1 MSKIISPC
9 VGVCKYKLKGRCSGC
24 GMKKA
29 HKRAFKKLD
38 STQKR
43 QDFLATL
50 ILSQKE
56 LHLYQDWVRLYRKKC
71 KKRGKEFPLQQEI
84 FE

>member
-29 HKRAFKKLD
+29 HKGAFKKLE